1 MKKNTLILLLLT
13 LPFIGY
19 SQTETQDESTSN
31 TKVNSWN
38 FEVTPYL
45 FAAGMEGDISFLSQ
59 SLPVDAEF
67 SDLLDHLS
75 FGAMLHGEANKGKWT
90 IMTDVIYMKLKN
102 DGEINGTLSSK
113 AELEQVIFE
122 LGGAYKFIEKGNFS
136 IDVIAG
142 ARYFNLANSITVQEV
157 SLLDNSFNFTDPY
170 VGIRYKTHCKKWKH
184 SGRIDIGGFD
194 VGSRYSWKFNLMAGY
209 HVSKTIAIAV
219 GYQGYGVDYR
229 DNEKG
234 FQYDIFTGGPVI
246 GFNFNF

>member
-102 DGEINGTLSSK
+102 DGEINGTLSS
-113 AELEQVIFE
+113 L
-122 LGGAYKFIEKGNFS
+122 
-136 IDVIAG
+136 
-142 ARYFNLANSITVQEV
+142 
-157 SLLDNSFNFTDPY
+157 SLIHISEPTRPY
-170 VGIRYKTHCKKWKH
+170 
-184 SGRIDIGGFD
+184 
-194 VGSRYSWKFNLMAGY
+194 
-209 HVSKTIAIAV
+209 
-219 GYQGYGVDYR
+219 
-229 DNEKG
+229 
-234 FQYDIFTGGPVI
+234 
-246 GFNFNF
+246 